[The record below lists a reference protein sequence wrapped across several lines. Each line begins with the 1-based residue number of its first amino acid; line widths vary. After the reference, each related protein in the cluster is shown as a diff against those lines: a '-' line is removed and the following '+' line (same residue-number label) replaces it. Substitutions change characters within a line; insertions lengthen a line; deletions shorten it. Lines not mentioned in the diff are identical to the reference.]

1 MNSEYLEIKG
11 YLTQLV
17 SMLNVLIPEKASVS
31 FLAES
36 TGKSRQAIHQYLMN
50 NYEPEKDFWNEG
62 GKTYVSRDT
71 TISILQRENN
81 KKIAA

>member
-1 MNSEYLEIKG
+1 MNHEYLEIKS
-11 YLTQLV
+11 YLSQLV
-17 SMLNVLIPEKASVS
+17 SMFNMLIPEKASVS

-62 GKTYVSRDT
+62 GKTYVSRNT
-71 TISILQRENN
+71 LINILQRENN
-81 KKIAA
+81 KKMVA